1 MSSFRLKIEG
11 DRVIWVMLG
20 IIMLG
25 SFLSVYSASA
35 NLAFVYGKVSTTYLL
50 IKHAMHLFIGL
61 GILYLMHRVPYRYF
75 GPISI
80 LGVGLSI
87 VLLLITLKSGQEIGG
102 ANASRWLRVPFLGVS
117 LQTSAFAAL
126 ALLLYLSRSLSKRHS
141 HEWTLK
147 NSWVIYVPMG
157 IILMLIFPAN
167 FSTAALLF
175 LSCMLVLFVGKYP
188 VKYIGAMVG
197 AGIFAALLFIM
208 TVMLMPNMSNRVDT
222 WKARISNFTSGEPS
236 DNYQV
241 QKAKLAIS
249 SGGVFGQGPGKSI
262 QKNFLPQSSSD
273 FIYAIIVEEYGLVG
287 GISVIAF
294 YLLLWIRIIRISLRT
309 SSYFGSLTVFA
320 AGFALIFQAFVN
332 MSVAVNIFPVTGQT
346 LPLLSAGGSSI
357 WVSCMAL
364 GIILSISRDNK
375 NENEEAAEV
384 PIPEPAAS

>member
-50 IKHAMHLFIGL
+50 TKHAMHIFIGL
-61 GILYLMHRVPYRYF
+61 GILYLMHRVPYRFF
-75 GPISI
+75 GPLSI
-80 LGVGLSI
+80 LSVGVSI
-87 VLLLITLKSGQEIGG
+87 VLLLVTLKSGQEIGG
-102 ANASRWLRVPFLGVS
+102 ANASRWLRVPILGVS

-126 ALLLYLSRSLSKRHS
+126 ALLLYLSRSLSKRQS
-141 HEWTLK
+141 HDWTLK

-197 AGIFAALLFIM
+197 AGMLAALLFIM

-273 FIYAIIVEEYGLVG
+273 FIYAIIVEEYGLIG

-364 GIILSISRDNK
+364 GIILSISRDNGIDS
-375 NENEEAAEV
+375 EETEGG
-384 PIPEPAAS
+384 PIPEVVAS